1 MEYELIDVAK
11 AKKKGGIIVKVIGVG
26 EVSTGTNERGEWKKQ
41 TATLQDNSGEMP
53 MVLWG
58 DQVGKIDQGKYYK
71 IENPFWSVYKD
82 EVQLSLG
89 KFGKLHLAEIT
100 DLLGAAPTTEPAP
113 SQTQLE
119 PNGSTLPKIPPIL
132 KEFVENED
140 LLLLWIG
147 KLIENQH
154 LVFGIPPNEIRVGMH
169 TRAIYDQIKKSN
181 LIKASDLSRTVK
193 KD

>member
-1 MEYELIDVAK
+1 
-11 AKKKGGIIVKVIGVG
+11 
-26 EVSTGTNERGEWKKQ
+26 
-41 TATLQDNSGEMP
+41 

-58 DQVGKIDQGKYYK
+58 DQVGTMDQGKYYK
-71 IENPFWSVYKD
+71 IEAPFWSMYK
-82 EVQLSLG
+82 EQVQLSLG
-89 KFGKLHLAEIT
+89 NYGKLHLAEVT
-100 DLLGAAPTTEPAP
+100 DLLGAAPATESP
-113 SQTQLE
+113 SEQTQLN
-119 PNGSTLPKIPPIL
+119 PNNSGLPKIPPVL
-132 KEFVENED
+132 KDFVENED

-154 LVFGIPPNEIRVGMH
+154 LVFGIPPNEIRVGTH